1 MSSKNYQKFQVAEMF
16 NFRAISAFLCQND
29 VSKTQKKVGDK
40 QENYQIISIDGISQG
55 YKLTC
60 SVMPQLI
67 KSAPH
72 RRKVQKSINFSL
84 K

>member
-1 MSSKNYQKFQVAEMF
+1 MSSKKYQKFQVAEMF

-29 VSKTQKKVGDK
+29 VNKTQKKVGDK

-67 KSAPH
+67 KSARLH
-72 RRKVQKSINFSL
+72 RSKEWSTNQ
-84 K
+84 